1 MSSRVS
7 SYGEAGAEPVGP
19 VLGSILGVKRYVKIV
34 GRNVEAAL
42 GGIVVVFGNGG
53 CFRPRREPG

>member
-1 MSSRVS
+1 MSSHVS
-7 SYGEAGAEPVGP
+7 SPAKPEPNLSRP
-19 VLGSILGVKRYVKIV
+19 VLGSILGVKPCVKLV